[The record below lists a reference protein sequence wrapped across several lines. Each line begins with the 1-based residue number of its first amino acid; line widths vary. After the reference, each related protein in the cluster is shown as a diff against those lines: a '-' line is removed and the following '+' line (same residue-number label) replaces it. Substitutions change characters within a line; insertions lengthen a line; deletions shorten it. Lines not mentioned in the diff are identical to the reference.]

1 MIRHPLTLAGG
12 LAAIAVA
19 LVVILRGPVGSVEDQ
34 VTSWKYQIRG
44 SRQADTNVV
53 IVYIDD
59 EAVKSLGWPVRR
71 NFYALMVK
79 ALTDLQARAIGIEV
93 LFEDQK
99 LDFPEYDALLAG
111 MISTSKKVV
120 LTSFFESL
128 DDSAGPTNFPSS
140 AIPLF
145 RFPGAG
151 TVPTHG
157 RRLHLP
163 LPALLAQAGGI
174 GHLNLTEESAVPA
187 FVRWEGSVVPAFG
200 LELLRTF
207 LGTERDAVRT
217 TKGEVVLATPGGS
230 VRCPTCADG
239 TVVLNYP
246 GRLNAFRSYP
256 FLEVLKS
263 YDALRADRPGSVPV
277 ASLKGKAVL
286 IGVVAEGRSQFYR
299 TPVDPRFPAVGLH
312 AAFVENGL
320 SGGFLRTTGGL
331 TAIGLCFLVGFACA
345 ISVLLLP
352 PPLNKI
358 VPIVLVAIIAFVGYI
373 LFAMGEILLPLT
385 PLLFTALFTATAAL
399 LLRQQRAKQKVDSL
413 TAEKN
418 AVLAQLHDREAKLGL
433 LERELLQMQ
442 EARSADRTAE
452 LLEQIR
458 RSRTEIR
465 ALTSRA
471 DDMEVYRDDDAGSR
485 SGPSGK
491 RGPSAGEFE
500 GMIYATDGRMGPV
513 IDFVGKIAASTAPV
527 LVLGESGTGK
537 ELIARAIHRRSARS
551 QGPFVA
557 VNCGALSESLLE
569 SELFGHEKGAFTGAV
584 KDKLGRFELAHGG
597 TIFLDEIGEISEGFQ
612 VKLLRVL
619 QEGELERVGG
629 TRTVKVDVRV
639 VAATNKDL
647 KEHLQSGEFREDLFY
662 RLNVL
667 TVSLP
672 PLREREGDIPLLV
685 RHFLHREGE
694 DLTVSKNVMEAFRLF
709 PWRGNI
715 RELESA
721 VKRAA
726 LMARAERR
734 TMITMKDL
742 NEELAATAR
751 DAVAV
756 EDQVLDAV
764 REKKFLRSAV
774 SETAEELGGL
784 NRGTVAEYLRGECL
798 KAFAENS
805 YDVEKAVRLI
815 ALSADPAV
823 LDRVRRRL
831 EEYLQ
836 NIAGVIDRSRP
847 WEESRSALKPKTKNL
862 PQRFHPVLEAV
873 GEAYFRGVWNLRKS
887 A

>member
-1 MIRHPLTLAGG
+1 MIRHPLTVAGV

-19 LVVILRGPVGSVEDQ
+19 LVMIVRGPVGSVEDQ
-34 VTSWKYQIRG
+34 VTSWKYQLRG

-53 IVYIDD
+53 IVYVDD

-71 NFYALMVK
+71 NFYALMIK

-111 MISTSKKVV
+111 MIGASKKVV

-128 DDSAGPTNFPSS
+128 VDSAGSPDSPSS

-145 RFPGAG
+145 RFPGIRA
-151 TVPTHG
+151 VPTHG
-157 RRLHLP
+157 ARLHLP
-163 LPALLAQAGGI
+163 LPALLAQAGGV
-174 GHLNLTEESAVPA
+174 GHLNLTEESTVPALVEWKGSRVPA
-187 FVRWEGSVVPAFG
+187 FA
-200 LELLRTF
+200 LELLRMF
-207 LGTERDAVRT
+207 VGTEREAVRDAE
-217 TKGEVVLATPGGS
+217 GEVVLATPGGS
-230 VRCPTCADG
+230 VRCPTRADG
-239 TVVLNYP
+239 TVALNYP

-277 ASLKGKAVL
+277 ASFKGKAVL
-286 IGVVAEGRSQFYR
+286 VGVVAEGRSQFVR
-299 TPVDPRFPAVGLH
+299 TPVDPRFPAIGLH
-312 AAFVENGL
+312 AVFVENGL

-331 TAIGLCFLVGFACA
+331 MVIGLCLLVGFACA

-352 PPLNKI
+352 PLLNKI
-358 VPIVLVAIIAFVGYI
+358 VPVMLLAAILVVGFI
-373 LFAMGEILLPLT
+373 LFAAWGIQLPLT
-385 PLLFTALFTATAAL
+385 PLVFTTLFTATAAL
-399 LLRQQRAKQKVDSL
+399 LVRQQRAKQDVDSL
-413 TAEKN
+413 QAEKN

-433 LERELLQMQ
+433 LERELLRMQ

-452 LLEQIR
+452 LLEEIR
-458 RSRTEIR
+458 RSRAEIR

-471 DDMEVYRDDDAGSR
+471 DDMEVYREDDSGSR

-491 RGPSAGEFE
+491 GGRTIGEFE
-500 GMIYATDGRMGPV
+500 GMIYAADGKMGSV
-513 IDFVGKIAASTAPV
+513 VEFVGKIATSTAPV

-537 ELIARAIHRRSARS
+537 ELIARAIHRRSPRS

-557 VNCGALSESLLE
+557 VNCGALSENLLE

-584 KDKLGRFELAHGG
+584 REKAGRFELAHGG

-612 VKLLRVL
+612 IKLLRVL

-629 TRTVKVDVRV
+629 TKTVKVDVRV
-639 VAATNKDL
+639 VAATNKNL
-647 KEHLQSGEFREDLFY
+647 KELVQTGRFREDLFY
-662 RLNVL
+662 RLNVF

-672 PLREREGDIPLLV
+672 PLRERGGDIPFLV
-685 RHFLHREGE
+685 RHFLQREGE
-694 DLTVSKNVMEAFRLF
+694 SLAVSKNVMEAFRLF

-721 VKRAA
+721 VRRAA

-734 TMITMKDL
+734 AMITMKDL
-742 NEELAATAR
+742 SEELAASAR

-756 EDQVLDAV
+756 EDQVLDTV
-764 REKKFLRSAV
+764 REKKFLRSAI

-805 YDVEKAVRLI
+805 YDVEKAVHHI
-815 ALSADPAV
+815 ALSADQAV
-823 LDRVRRRL
+823 LDRVRKRL
-831 EEYLQ
+831 EEYLE
-836 NIAGVIDRSRP
+836 NIAVAIDRSRP

-862 PQRFHPVLEAV
+862 PQRFHPILEAV
-873 GEAYFRGVWNLRKS
+873 GEAYFRGVWNLHKS